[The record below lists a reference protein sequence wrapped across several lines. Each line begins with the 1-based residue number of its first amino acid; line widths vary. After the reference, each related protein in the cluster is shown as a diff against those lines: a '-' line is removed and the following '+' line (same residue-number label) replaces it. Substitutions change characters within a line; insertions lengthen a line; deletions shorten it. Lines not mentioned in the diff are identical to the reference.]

1 MKLAVMDAQGKELR
15 KLDVDETVFGIT
27 PNIPVL
33 HQAYVTQ
40 RANMRRGTH
49 STKTRGE
56 VQGSTRKIR
65 RQKYTGAARA
75 GSIRAPNRVGGGI
88 AFGPRPH
95 SYAKDLPKK
104 MRRLAIRSALS
115 GKLADG
121 QLVVIDQL
129 AMETP
134 KTKEMIRLLNVVG
147 FERSALVVTG
157 NSDRMILASV
167 RNLDKT
173 KTIPAAYL
181 NVVDMMNH
189 AGLLMTE
196 EAVRVAEKLWGK
208 KESEDGVRLAP
219 RQKLVIEEKPPAPS
233 RRSQARREDEAAE
246 EAPAPKAES
255 AEPPTGRKTRFVPRA
270 EAEAEATTAEPVAE
284 APSAEPVAE
293 APTAAPEAKA
303 EPEAKPARARRAS
316 KAEATTEAIT
326 ETTEAPRPAPRRKK
340 AKAKAEGDAPEGEAK
355 PKRTTRAKAAKPP
368 AEGEEAPK
376 PKRRT
381 TKKKTEE
388 GE

>member
-40 RANMRRGTH
+40 RANMRGGNH

-88 AFGPRPH
+88 VFGPRPH

-121 QLVVIDQL
+121 QLVVIDEL
-129 AMETP
+129 AMDAP
-134 KTKEMIRLLNVVG
+134 KTKEIMRLLNVVG

-157 NSDRMILASV
+157 NSDRMVLASV

-181 NVVDMMNH
+181 NVVDMMNY

-208 KESEDGVRLAP
+208 KESADGVHLAP
-219 RQKLVIEEKPPAPS
+219 RQKLVIEEKPKAPS
-233 RRSQARREDEAAE
+233 RRSQARREDEPEETTEAKAEAE
-246 EAPAPKAES
+246 EA
-255 AEPPTGRKTRFVPRA
+255 PTGRKTKFVPKTQA
-270 EAEAEATTAEPVAE
+270 EAEPPVSEPAVEAT
-284 APSAEPVAE
+284 
-293 APTAAPEAKA
+293 A
-303 EPEAKPARARRAS
+303 EPEAKPKKAPRAPKAEAT
-316 KAEATTEAIT
+316 AEATTET
-326 ETTEAPRPAPRRKK
+326 VDDAPKPAARRKK
-340 AKAKAEGDAPEGEAK
+340 AEPKTESDAPEGEPK
-355 PKRTTRAKAAKPP
+355 PKRTPRPKAEKP
-368 AEGEEAPK
+368 ATEGDEAPK

-381 TKKKTEE
+381 TKKTEE

>member
-40 RANMRRGTH
+40 RANTRGGNH

-75 GSIRAPNRVGGGI
+75 GSVRAPNRVGGGTV
-88 AFGPRPH
+88 FGPRPH

-129 AMETP
+129 AMDAP
-134 KTKEMIRLLNVVG
+134 KTKEIMRLLNVVG

-157 NSDRMILASV
+157 NSDRMVLASV

-196 EAVRVAEKLWGK
+196 EAVRIAEKLWGK
-208 KESEDGVRLAP
+208 KEGADGVRLAA
-219 RQKLVIEEKPPAPS
+219 RQKLVIEEKPKAPS
-233 RRSQARREDEAAE
+233 RRSQARREDEPE
-246 EAPAPKAES
+246 EVREAKAE
-255 AEPPTGRKTRFVPRA
+255 AEEPPTGRKTKFVPKAQA
-270 EAEAEATTAEPVAE
+270 EAKPPVPEPAAE
-284 APSAEPVAE
+284 APA
-293 APTAAPEAKA
+293 A
-303 EPEAKPARARRAS
+303 EPEAEAKPKRARRAP
-316 KAEATTEAIT
+316 KAESTTEATT
-326 ETTEAPRPAPRRKK
+326 ETTEAPKPVTRRKK
-340 AKAKAEGDAPEGEAK
+340 AQPKAEGDAPKAAAK
-355 PKRTTRAKAAKPP
+355 PKRAPRARAAKPA
-368 AEGEEAPK
+368 AEGEEATK

-381 TKKKTEE
+381 TKKTEE
-388 GE
+388 GQ

>member
-27 PNIPVL
+27 PNMPVL

-40 RANMRRGTH
+40 RANMRGGNH

-65 RQKYTGAARA
+65 KQKYTGAARA

-88 AFGPRPH
+88 VFGPRPH
-95 SYAKDLPKK
+95 SYAKDMPKK

-129 AMETP
+129 SMEAP
-134 KTKEMIRLLNVVG
+134 RTKEMMRLLNVVG

-157 NSDRMILASV
+157 NMDRMVLASV

-208 KESEDGVRLAP
+208 KEAADGVRLAP
-219 RQKLVIEEKPPAPS
+219 RQKLVIEEKPKAPS
-233 RRSQARREDEAAE
+233 RRSQARREDEPAD
-246 EAPAPKAES
+246 EAPAARAE
-255 AEPPTGRKTRFVPRA
+255 AEEPPTGRKTRFVPKA
-270 EAEAEATTAEPVAE
+270 ETDEAPVAE
-284 APSAEPVAE
+284 ATVE
-293 APTAAPEAKA
+293 T
-303 EPEAKPARARRAS
+303 EAKPKRTPRAP
-316 KAEATTEAIT
+316 KAEATTETTT
-326 ETTEAPRPAPRRKK
+326 ETAEEAPKPAARRPK
-340 AKAKAEGDAPEGEAK
+340 AEPKAEGDAPEGDK
-355 PKRTTRAKAAKPP
+355 PKRAARPKADKP
-368 AEGEEAPK
+368 ATEGEEK

-381 TKKKTEE
+381 ARKTEE

>member
-1 MKLAVMDAQGKELR
+1 MKIAVMDAQGKELR
-15 KLDVDETVFGIT
+15 KLDVDETVFGIK

-40 RANMRRGTH
+40 RANMRGGNH

-65 RQKYTGAARA
+65 KQKYTGAARA

-88 AFGPRPH
+88 VFGPRPH

-134 KTKEMIRLLNVVG
+134 KTKEMIRLLNVIG

-157 NSDRMILASV
+157 ESDRMVLASV

-173 KTIPAAYL
+173 KTLPAAYL

-196 EAVRVAEKLWGK
+196 EAVRIAEKLWGK
-208 KESEDGVRLAP
+208 KESENGVRLAP

-233 RRSQARREDEAAE
+233 RRSQARREDEPAEAA
-246 EAPAPKAES
+246 AAPKAEKE
-255 AEPPTGRKTRFVPRA
+255 EPPTGRKTKFVPKA
-270 EAEAEATTAEPVAE
+270 EAEAEAPAAEAVTEAPAAEPE
-284 APSAEPVAE
+284 A
-293 APTAAPEAKA
+293 TT
-303 EPEAKPARARRAS
+303 EAKPARATRAP
-316 KAEATTEAIT
+316 KAEATTEATT
-326 ETTEAPRPAPRRKK
+326 ETTEAPRPAARRKK
-340 AKAKAEGDAPEGEAK
+340 AEPKAEGDAPAGEAK
-355 PKRTTRAKAAKPP
+355 PKRATRAKAEKP
-368 AEGEEAPK
+368 ATEGDAPK

-381 TKKKTEE
+381 TKKTEE